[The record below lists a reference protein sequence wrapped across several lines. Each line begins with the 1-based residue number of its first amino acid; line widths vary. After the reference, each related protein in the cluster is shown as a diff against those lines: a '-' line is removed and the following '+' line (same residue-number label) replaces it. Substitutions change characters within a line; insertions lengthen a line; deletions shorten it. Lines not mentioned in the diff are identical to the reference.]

1 MTFLETSGFKYF
13 KNFVIGVGASLVM
26 LGALGKINSYDW
38 GDVAITVGLVTEAV
52 IFLFLGV
59 LPPQKEYYW
68 ENLYPG
74 LDKVN
79 SEITPLSTGGVVAA
93 HAGGAGGNG
102 ASPIDPEF
110 VENRLDGMLTELR
123 NMSKS
128 MQSLKALQEVDFS
141 QTGEQIKAMNN
152 FYDKLNTAMSELEG
166 SVEDAKLYKENMA
179 VLNQKLGSLNTVYGN
194 MLNAMNTRN

>member
-1 MTFLETSGFKYF
+1 MTFYKKAWFKYF

-26 LGALGKINSYDW
+26 LGALGKINSYEW
-38 GDVAITVGLVTEAV
+38 GGIAITVGLVTEAI

-59 LPPQKEYYW
+59 LPPEKDYYW

-79 SEITPLSTGGVVAA
+79 SNIAPLTNGVAVEQPV
-93 HAGGAGGNG
+93 NG
-102 ASPIDPEF
+102 ARLDSKF
-110 VENRLDGMLTELR
+110 VESHLDGMLSELR
-123 NMSKS
+123 SMSKS

-141 QTGEQIKAMNN
+141 QTGDQIKTMNN
-152 FYDKLNTAMSELEG
+152 FYQKLNLAMGQLEG

-194 MLNAMNTRN
+194 MLNAMNTK

>member
-1 MTFLETSGFKYF
+1 MSFYKKQWFKYL
-13 KNFVIGVGASLVM
+13 KNFIIGVGAALVM
-26 LGALGKINSYDW
+26 LGALGKINSYPW
-38 GDVAITVGLVTEAV
+38 GGAAITIGLVTEAI

-59 LPPQKEYYW
+59 LPPEKDYYW

-74 LDKVN
+74 LDKAN
-79 SEITPLSTGGVVAA
+79 SNIAPLT
-93 HAGGAGGNG
+93 NG
-102 ASPIDPEF
+102 AVVEQQGVNGKKLDAEF
-110 VENRLDGMLTELR
+110 LESHLDGMLGELR

-141 QTGEQIKAMNN
+141 QTGEQIKSMNN
-152 FYDKLNTAMSELEG
+152 FYTKLNAAMGQLES

-194 MLNAMNTRN
+194 MLNAMNTK

>member
-1 MTFLETSGFKYF
+1 MSFYKKQWFKYL
-13 KNFVIGVGASLVM
+13 KNFIIGVGAALVM
-26 LGALGKINSYDW
+26 LGALGKINSYPW
-38 GDVAITVGLVTEAV
+38 GGAAITIGLVTEAI

-59 LPPQKEYYW
+59 LPPEKDYYW

-79 SEITPLSTGGVVAA
+79 SNIAPLT
-93 HAGGAGGNG
+93 NG
-102 ASPIDPEF
+102 AVVEQQQGVNGKKLDAEF
-110 VENRLDGMLTELR
+110 LESHLDGMLGELR

-141 QTGEQIKAMNN
+141 QTGDQIKTMNN
-152 FYDKLNTAMSELEG
+152 FYTKLNAAMGQLES

-194 MLNAMNTRN
+194 MLNAMNTK

>member
-1 MTFLETSGFKYF
+1 MAFYKKSWFKYM
-13 KNFVIGVGASLVM
+13 KNFIIGVGAALVM
-26 LGALGKINSYDW
+26 LGALGKINSYPW
-38 GDVAITVGLVTEAV
+38 GGAAITIGLVTEAI

-59 LPPQKEYYW
+59 LPPEKDYYW

-74 LDKVN
+74 LDKAN
-79 SEITPLSTGGVVAA
+79 SNIAPLT
-93 HAGGAGGNG
+93 NG
-102 ASPIDPEF
+102 AVVEQAPVNGKKLDAEF
-110 VENRLDGMLTELR
+110 LEAHLDGMLGELR

-141 QTGEQIKAMNN
+141 QTGEQIKTMNN
-152 FYDKLNTAMSELEG
+152 FYTKLNTAMGQLEG

-194 MLNAMNTRN
+194 MLNAMNTK

>member
-1 MTFLETSGFKYF
+1 MSFYKKPWFKYL
-13 KNFVIGVGASLVM
+13 KNFVIGVGAALVM
-26 LGALGKINSYDW
+26 LGALGKINSYPW
-38 GDVAITVGLVTEAV
+38 GGAAITIGLVTEAI

-59 LPPQKEYYW
+59 LPPEKDYYW

-74 LDKVN
+74 LDKAN
-79 SEITPLSTGGVVAA
+79 SNIAPLT
-93 HAGGAGGNG
+93 NG
-102 ASPIDPEF
+102 AVVEQQPVNGKKLDAEF
-110 VENRLDGMLTELR
+110 LESHLDGMLGELR

-141 QTGEQIKAMNN
+141 QTGEQIKTMNN
-152 FYDKLNTAMSELEG
+152 FYTKLNAAMGQLES

-194 MLNAMNTRN
+194 MLNAMNTK

>member
-1 MTFLETSGFKYF
+1 MAFYKKSWFKYL
-13 KNFVIGVGASLVM
+13 KNFIIGVGAALVM
-26 LGALGKINSYDW
+26 LGAIGKINSYPW
-38 GDVAITVGLVTEAV
+38 GGAAITIGLVTEAI

-59 LPPQKEYYW
+59 LPPEKDYYW

-74 LDKVN
+74 LDKAN
-79 SEITPLSTGGVVAA
+79 SNIAPLT
-93 HAGGAGGNG
+93 NG
-102 ASPIDPEF
+102 AVVEQAPVNGKKLDAEF
-110 VENRLDGMLTELR
+110 LEAHLDGMLGELR

-141 QTGEQIKAMNN
+141 QTGEQIKTMNN
-152 FYDKLNTAMSELEG
+152 FYTKLNTAMGQLEG

-194 MLNAMNTRN
+194 MLNAMNTK

>member
-1 MTFLETSGFKYF
+1 MAFYKKSWFKYL
-13 KNFVIGVGASLVM
+13 KNFIIGVGAALVM
-26 LGALGKINSYDW
+26 LGALGKINSYPW
-38 GDVAITVGLVTEAV
+38 GGAAITIGLVTEAI

-59 LPPQKEYYW
+59 LPPEKDYYW

-74 LDKVN
+74 LDKAN
-79 SEITPLSTGGVVAA
+79 SNIAPLT
-93 HAGGAGGNG
+93 NG
-102 ASPIDPEF
+102 AVVEQAPVNGKKLDAEF
-110 VENRLDGMLTELR
+110 LEAHLDGMLGELR

-141 QTGEQIKAMNN
+141 QTGEQIKTMNN
-152 FYDKLNTAMSELEG
+152 FYTKLNTAMGQLEG

-194 MLNAMNTRN
+194 MLNAMNTK

>member
-1 MTFLETSGFKYF
+1 MAFYKKTWFKYL
-13 KNFVIGVGASLVM
+13 KNFVIGVGAALVM
-26 LGALGKINSYDW
+26 LGALGKINSYPW
-38 GDVAITVGLVTEAV
+38 GGAAITIGLVTEAI

-59 LPPQKEYYW
+59 LPPEKDYYW

-74 LDKVN
+74 LDKAN
-79 SEITPLSTGGVVAA
+79 SNIAPLT
-93 HAGGAGGNG
+93 NG
-102 ASPIDPEF
+102 AVVEQAPVNGKKLDAEF
-110 VENRLDGMLTELR
+110 LEAHLDGMLGELR

-141 QTGEQIKAMNN
+141 QTGEQIKTMNN
-152 FYDKLNTAMSELEG
+152 FYTKLNTAMGQLEG

-194 MLNAMNTRN
+194 MLNAMNTK

>member
-1 MTFLETSGFKYF
+1 MSFYKKQWFKYL
-13 KNFVIGVGASLVM
+13 KNFIIGVGAALVM
-26 LGALGKINSYDW
+26 LGALGKINSYPW
-38 GDVAITVGLVTEAV
+38 GGAAITIGLVTEAI

-59 LPPQKEYYW
+59 LPPEKDYYW

-74 LDKVN
+74 LDKIN
-79 SEITPLSTGGVVAA
+79 SNIAPLT
-93 HAGGAGGNG
+93 NG
-102 ASPIDPEF
+102 AVVEQQQGVNGKKLDAEF
-110 VENRLDGMLTELR
+110 LESHLDGMLGELR

-141 QTGEQIKAMNN
+141 QTGDQIKTMNN
-152 FYDKLNTAMSELEG
+152 FYTKLNAAMGQLES

-194 MLNAMNTRN
+194 MLNAMNTK